1 MNTYTVLFYISN
13 ILGYIPII
21 LYFSL
26 KGKFANNNFKGLLP
40 YLWLVAVSSFY
51 ELIFSYYLKVN
62 VEIWFKIYTLLDFI
76 LIVLLFSSQKNR
88 PGRYFFWIFTFLYLL
103 VFTFLILSSQEI
115 NFLTQDSF
123 LNLLMT
129 FFVIIYSIIWFYKNF
144 KLMES
149 ISLLE
154 LPFFYFLSGLLFY
167 YSGII
172 FLSLLSESIINSSL
186 DIYDYWGVNICFLI
200 LFRILLIVSVW
211 KGRTK

>member
-21 LYFSL
+21 LYFIL
-26 KGKFANNNFKGLLP
+26 RGKFANNNFKGLLP
-40 YLWLVAVSSFY
+40 YLWLVAISSLY
-51 ELIFSYYLKVN
+51 ELVFSYYLKVN

-76 LIVLLFSSQKNR
+76 LIILLFSGQKNR
-88 PGRYFFWIFTFLYLL
+88 PSRYFFWTFTFIYLI
-103 VFTFLILSSQEI
+103 VFTFLT
-115 NFLTQDSF
+115 LTSDKIHYLKQDSF

-129 FFVIIYSIIWFYKNF
+129 FFVITYSIIWFYKNF

-149 ISLLE
+149 DSLLE

-186 DIYDYWGVNICFLI
+186 DIYDYWVVNICFLI

-211 KGRTK
+211 KGRVK